1 RGRRHAR
8 RRGASRPDGRGARMT
23 ELLSALKRAS
33 RGEVL
38 RDVPLAPR
46 TSVRVGGLAQ
56 LWVRPRD
63 PEALVAVLGV
73 LCDAGEAWFA
83 LGGGVITVDYDGRFG
98 GSIL

>member
-1 RGRRHAR
+1 
-8 RRGASRPDGRGARMT
+8 MI
-23 ELLSALKRAS
+23 ELVSALKRAS

-63 PEALVAVLGV
+63 PEALVASLEVSSPSASVTAVSPAAKSRPCRSG
-73 LCDAGEAWFA
+73 CRRSATTSAMSTG
-83 LGGGVITVDYDGRFG
+83 
-98 GSIL
+98 